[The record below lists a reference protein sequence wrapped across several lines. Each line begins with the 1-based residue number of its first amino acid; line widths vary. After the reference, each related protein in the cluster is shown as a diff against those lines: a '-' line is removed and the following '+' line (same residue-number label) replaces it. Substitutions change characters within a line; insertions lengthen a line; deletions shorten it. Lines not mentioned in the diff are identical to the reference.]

1 MSNLDPSMRIR
12 VSEQPIPV
20 VERLLRDLRDAP
32 VVEPRVPYPT
42 FFQQCLDWISGDSYD
57 RRLSRA
63 NAERYMV
70 RARVLKRKG
79 QFVAAANRLMDAACY
94 YNLGGDKVRTQMALI
109 KTSVLLIHSG
119 GRMRREDYRLASL
132 MATIG

>member
-1 MSNLDPSMRIR
+1 MSNNNLDPTMRIR
-12 VSEQPIPV
+12 VSNQPIPV
-20 VERLLRDLRDAP
+20 VERLVQDEA
-32 VVEPRVPYPT
+32 VVEPRVPHPT

-63 NAERYMV
+63 NAERYMA

-94 YNLGGDKVRTQMALI
+94 YNSGGDKVRTQMALL
-109 KTSVLLIHSG
+109 KTSALLILSG